1 MIDLEKLRELAKC
14 QTGKKLCV
22 QAEELA
28 SILDRLVA
36 LERDAGRMDWIEKN
50 GDVRIQRVR
59 AGFNGPLRW
68 DVEYGPY
75 AAITYGQAEFLSH
88 ARVCLSELQ
97 KAEDAVETKL
107 RQLLGEQHG

>member
-1 MIDLEKLRELAKC
+1 MDEKKI
-14 QTGKKLCV
+14 
-22 QAEELA
+22 EEVMV
-28 SILDRLVA
+28 LVINVA
-36 LERDAGRMDWIEKN
+36 
-50 GDVRIQRVR
+50 
-59 AGFNGPLRW
+59 
-68 DVEYGPY
+68 Y